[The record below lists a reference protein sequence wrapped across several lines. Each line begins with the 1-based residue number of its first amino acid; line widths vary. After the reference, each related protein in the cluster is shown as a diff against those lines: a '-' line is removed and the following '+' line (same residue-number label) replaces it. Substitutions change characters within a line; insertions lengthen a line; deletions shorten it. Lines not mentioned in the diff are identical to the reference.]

1 MGHSVAGMTMH
12 YNEHRNQ
19 NRDIQKIV
27 TVASPSEFHEIM
39 EHFQNILKFN
49 GRVMRALDDYVLE
62 RFGFRIREFS
72 TSEYAKTNTKKG
84 LLFHDRLDKITPY
97 HASVKVQANWKGSTL
112 ISTEGFGHSMHQ
124 DEVNDEI
131 VDFLES

>member
-1 MGHSVAGMTMH
+1 MTMH